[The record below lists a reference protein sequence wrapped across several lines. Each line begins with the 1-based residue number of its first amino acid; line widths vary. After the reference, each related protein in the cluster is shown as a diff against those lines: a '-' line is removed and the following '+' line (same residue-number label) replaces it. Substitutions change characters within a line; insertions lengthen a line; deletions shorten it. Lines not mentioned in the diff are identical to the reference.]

1 MAIFSS
7 FSPSSPSPP
16 SETPVVPVK
25 RSGFCDA
32 CSAPT
37 PMLRLCLGPDSRR
50 RSEQGSGDYR
60 PGRQVGTRGAGPW
73 GSGVGGLLHIRG
85 QGTRFLTSDQCWLGQ
100 GSWVPVIAQGRR
112 TLCRVQR
119 RDPPSRGNRSRL
131 PGCSEAHRPE
141 FSRAGTRTEAP
152 GKSCTSLQRTS
163 RASQKPRRS
172 KAGRDSP
179 SPPTRRPAR
188 TRQRPERRG
197 VPECVGVLPG
207 MGRVPLTISTWRGSS
222 WLGGAGT
229 ENWIFLRSLG
239 SMAGGVVDGERG
251 ARLGVRGD
259 APGSARQ
266 RCSGRRGDSGL

>member
-16 SETPVVPVK
+16 SETSVVPVK

-32 CSAPT
+32 CSPPT

-119 RDPPSRGNRSRL
+119 RDPPPGATGHGCRDAQKLIAQNSPARGPGPRHREKVARVSSELHALPRSPAGPRQAGTL
-131 PGCSEAHRPE
+131 HRPQPPGQHGPGSAQSAGE
-141 FSRAGTRTEAP
+141 SRSVWGCCR
-152 GKSCTSLQRTS
+152 GWG
-163 RASQKPRRS
+163 ASPL
-172 KAGRDSP
+172 P
-179 SPPTRRPAR
+179 SPPGGDPAGWGAQARR
-188 TRQRPERRG
+188 T
-197 VPECVGVLPG
+197 
-207 MGRVPLTISTWRGSS
+207 GSS
-222 WLGGAGT
+222 CGLWGPWRAG
-229 ENWIFLRSLG
+229 
-239 SMAGGVVDGERG
+239 
-251 ARLGVRGD
+251 
-259 APGSARQ
+259 
-266 RCSGRRGDSGL
+266 